1 MFEMF
6 IHYQKKDKRKFLIL
20 KSLVFIGI
28 ILMALLSL
36 RVSNL
41 KLPTLEDKLSFGIGM
56 IIIVLVVVL
65 AFLNRIKAIFKIK
78 SLGFLLTFIVLL
90 LFSKIIDT
98 LVVGVGL
105 ISIPLLLDDLV
116 INNYFK
122 YINITKYWNIYKDV
136 MVVESRWIQRSRR
149 V

>member
-20 KSLVFIGI
+20 KSLVLIGI

-41 KLPTLEDKLSFGIGM
+41 KLPTLEDKLSFGIGV
-56 IIIVLVVVL
+56 IIIIIVVVL
-65 AFLNRIKAIFKIK
+65 AFLNRIKVIFKIK

-90 LFSKIIDT
+90 LFSKVIDT

-122 YINITKYWNIYKDV
+122 FINITKYWNIYKDV
-136 MVVESRWIQRSRR
+136 MVVESRWVQRSWR

>member
-136 MVVESRWIQRSRR
+136 MVVESRWKKRSRR

>member
-90 LFSKIIDT
+90 LFPKIIDT